1 MLSTMVHLTRIIQS
15 NISEHKENK
24 THEVKNATYSLKLE
38 NIRYVELRAT
48 HFESKSAFINHLI
61 ETDMA
66 DHPDI
71 VEMAK
76 QLSKMKERYN
86 CYISNILI

>member
-1 MLSTMVHLTRIIQS
+1 MNKDRGKLLDAFYNGASDK
-15 NISEHKENK
+15 NNPNEHKENK
-24 THEVKNATYSLKLE
+24 THEVKNAPYSLKLE
-38 NIRYVELRAT
+38 NIRDVELRAT

-71 VEMAK
+71 VEMTK
-76 QLSKMKERYN
+76 QLNKMKER
-86 CYISNILI
+86 

>member
-1 MLSTMVHLTRIIQS
+1 MNKDRGRLLDSFYNGTSVQNKSM
-15 NISEHKENK
+15 EHKNIK
-24 THEVKNATYSLKLE
+24 AHEVKNATYSLKLE
-38 NIRYVELRAT
+38 NIRYVELRST

-61 ETDMA
+61 ETDIA

-76 QLSKMKERYN
+76 QLSKMKER
-86 CYISNILI
+86 

>member
-1 MLSTMVHLTRIIQS
+1 MSKNRGSLLDAFYNGTSDGNNPREYKDI
-15 NISEHKENK
+15 KP
-24 THEVKNATYSLKLE
+24 HEVKNATYSLKLA

-61 ETDMA
+61 ETDMVS
-66 DHPDI
+66 HPDI

-76 QLSKMKERYN
+76 QLNRMKEK
-86 CYISNILI
+86 

>member
-1 MLSTMVHLTRIIQS
+1 MSKDRGRLLDAFYNGASDKNNPI
-15 NISEHKENK
+15 EHKENK

-61 ETDMA
+61 ETDIA

-76 QLSKMKERYN
+76 QLSKMKER
-86 CYISNILI
+86 